1 MVADAPR
8 ARELGS
14 EAKQAAQSPWVAWVA
29 RAGLIA
35 QGISYGVVG
44 ILALLLALGEG
55 GSAESRTGALQTLAG
70 EQLGVALLVALAVG
84 FASYALWRL
93 SQAIFDREG
102 EGTDAKGLGKRAM
115 YAGKAAIYGYLCVA
129 TIDIIG
135 DGRGGGSNEGKQT
148 AGVLDWPAGRWL
160 VLGAGIA
167 FGCVAAYQAYRAFTD
182 KFMEDMKTERMSQA
196 SQRGLETLGVVG
208 LLARAIVFGLIG
220 WFLVKAALEYDPD
233 EAVGLDGALAKL
245 TEAPYG
251 PLLLG
256 LTGAGLIA
264 YGLFCAAQARYRRL

>member
-1 MVADAPR
+1 MVADAPS

-29 RAGLIA
+29 RVGLVA
-35 QGISYGVVG
+35 QGISYCIVGV
-44 ILALLLALGEG
+44 LALLLALGEG

-70 EQLGVALLVALAVG
+70 DTLGLALLVALAVG

-93 SQAIFDREG
+93 TQAIFDREG
-102 EGTDAKGLGKRAM
+102 EGTDTKGLGKRAT
-115 YAGKAAIYGYLCVA
+115 YAGKAVIYGYLCFA

-148 AGVLDWPAGRWL
+148 AGVFDWPAGRWL
-160 VLGAGIA
+160 VLGVGVA
-167 FGCVAAYQAYRAFTD
+167 FGCVALFQAYRAFSE
-182 KFMEDMKTERMSQA
+182 KFMDDMKTERMSQTT
-196 SQRGLETLGVVG
+196 QRVFETLGVVG

-220 WFLVKAALEYDPD
+220 WFLVKAALEFDAD

-245 TEAPYG
+245 VHAPYG

-256 LTGAGLIA
+256 LTAAGLIA
-264 YGLFCAAQARYRRL
+264 YGLFCAAQARYRRV

>member
-1 MVADAPR
+1 MVAEAPS
-8 ARELGS
+8 ARELSS
-14 EAKQAAQSPWVAWVA
+14 EAKQAARSPWVAWVA

-35 QGISYGVVG
+35 QGISYCIVGV
-44 ILALLLALGEG
+44 LALLLALGEV
-55 GSAESRTGALQTLAG
+55 GSAEDRTGALEKLAG
-70 EQLGVALLVALAVG
+70 DTLGLSLLIALAVG

-93 SQAIFDREG
+93 SQAVFDREG

-115 YAGKAAIYGYLCVA
+115 YAGKAALYGYLCYA

-135 DGRGGGSNEGKQT
+135 DGRGGGSNEDQQT
-148 AGVLDWPAGRWL
+148 AGILEWPAGRWL
-160 VLGAGIA
+160 VLGAGAA

-182 KFMEDMKTERMSQA
+182 KFMEDMKTERMSQTSRRA
-196 SQRGLETLGVVG
+196 LETLGVVG

-220 WFLVKAALEYDPD
+220 WFLMKAALEYDPD

-245 TEAPYG
+245 AEAPYG

-256 LTGAGLIA
+256 LTAAGLIA
-264 YGLFCAAQARYRRL
+264 YGLFCVAQARYRDV